1 MRRAVNLEPKTM
13 MIHTLSRP
21 LAALLLVAS
30 FTAMAAEPAGKV
42 IMLTGRAT
50 ALGSDGTVR
59 KLSKNDEVF
68 AGDLVNTGASS
79 YINLKF
85 ADGAFFLL
93 RPETRFQV
101 EQFEYAASTPVAP
114 APAPPAAAPV
124 KPPPAPVTAAATS
137 PAKPVAP
144 VPAPLVTTAQASSS
158 GTSRAFFRLVK
169 GGFRSV
175 SGVIGKLNR
184 EDYRVSTPVATIGI
198 RGTVYSA
205 RLCEGPCEDREQIQT
220 QLKRAGKSVTPDET
234 VLVTTVDSGSIE
246 LQTPTETTPQ
256 DACTATGGAACG
268 SFITSS
274 DGSITPSDS
283 RPTTETSE
291 RNLDPAA
298 CI

>member
-1 MRRAVNLEPKTM
+1 MN
-13 MIHTLSRP
+13 HTLSHS
-21 LAALLLVAS
+21 LAALLLLAS
-30 FTAMAAEPAGKV
+30 CAATAAESAGKV

-50 ALGSDGTVR
+50 ALGSDGSVR

-68 AGDLVNTGASS
+68 AGDLVNTGVSS

-85 ADGAFFLL
+85 ADGSFFLL

-101 EQFEYAASTPVAP
+101 EQFEYAESKPTTPVAAPTPTAAP
-114 APAPPAAAPV
+114 APSGAPAATPPQPAASSTSPAAAATTVPPPAAAP
-124 KPPPAPVTAAATS
+124 
-137 PAKPVAP
+137 
-144 VPAPLVTTAQASSS
+144 APLVTASQSSSS

-184 EDYRVSTPVATIGI
+184 EDYRVTTPVATIGI

-205 RLCEGPCEDREQIQT
+205 RLCQGACEDRDQIET
-220 QLKRAGKSVTPDET
+220 QLKRVGKSIDAEET
-234 VLVTTVDSGSIE
+234 VLVTTVDSGAIE
-246 LQTPTETTPQ
+246 LQTPGESTPQ
-256 DACTATGGAACG
+256 NACTAGPGACG
-268 SFITSS
+268 SFITST
-274 DGSITPSDS
+274 DGTVTPSDT
-283 RPTTETSE
+283 RPATETNE

>member
-1 MRRAVNLEPKTM
+1 MTNM
-13 MIHTLSRP
+13 LSRP
-21 LAALLLVAS
+21 LAALLLLAS

-68 AGDLVNTGASS
+68 AGDLVNTGVSS

-101 EQFEYAASTPVAP
+101 EEFEYAASTPTAPAAAAP
-114 APAPPAAAPV
+114 APAATAAKPPAVAPAAPV
-124 KPPPAPVTAAATS
+124 VAAPAASPAPA
-137 PAKPVAP
+137 
-144 VPAPLVTTAQASSS
+144 APLVTATQGTRS
-158 GTSRAFFRLVK
+158 GASRAFFRLVK

-205 RLCEGPCEDREQIQT
+205 RLCEGPCEDRDQIQT
-220 QLKRAGKSVTPDET
+220 QLRRAGKSVTPDET

-256 DACTATGGAACG
+256 DACTATGGAGCG
-268 SFITSS
+268 AFITSG

-283 RPTTETSE
+283 RPPVENSE
-291 RNLDPAA
+291 RNLDAAA

>member
-1 MRRAVNLEPKTM
+1 
-13 MIHTLSRP
+13 MINPLSRP
-21 LAALLLVAS
+21 LAALLLLAS

-50 ALGSDGTVR
+50 ALGSDGIVR

-68 AGDLVNTGASS
+68 AGDLVNTGVSS

-101 EQFEYAASTPVAP
+101 EQFEYAASTPAAPPAEPATPAAAVSKPPPTAAVAVPAAKPP
-114 APAPPAAAPV
+114 APA
-124 KPPPAPVTAAATS
+124 
-137 PAKPVAP
+137 
-144 VPAPLVTTAQASSS
+144 APLVTAAQGSSS

-205 RLCEGPCEDREQIQT
+205 RLCAGACEDRDQIQT
-220 QLKRAGKSVTPDET
+220 QLKRAGKSVAPDEI

-246 LQTPTETTPQ
+246 LQTPSKTTPQ

-268 SFITSS
+268 SFITSG
-274 DGSITPSDS
+274 DGSITPSDT
-283 RPTTETSE
+283 RPPTETSE